1 MNTTATISRW
11 GNSLAVRI
19 PGGILERSRVRE
31 GDGLEF
37 DVSEEGGGLSRV
49 PYAVH
54 IPLKSWRQ
62 ELPRRTCRQKRN
74 GVRQGERKHGSRHSL
89 SPIIIL
95 YHPLAPKRGIRA
107 G

>member
-37 DVSEEGGGLSRV
+37 DVSEEGGACPASRM
-49 PYAVH
+49 PF
-54 IPLKSWRQ
+54 IFP
-62 ELPRRTCRQKRN
+62 
-74 GVRQGERKHGSRHSL
+74 
-89 SPIIIL
+89 
-95 YHPLAPKRGIRA
+95 
-107 G
+107 